1 MPRKPLIPDHMLPPI
16 PQHLSL
22 PPCYCGE
29 AAHFTTA
36 TRTVNGNL
44 VPYYGVAC
52 AKNHK
57 IPIAFS
63 TPESALRFWSEHLI

>member
-1 MPRKPLIPDHMLPPI
+1 MPKKPPTLEQPTLSIPE
-16 PQHLSL
+16 HLSL
-22 PPCYCGE
+22 PPCHCGE

-52 AKNHK
+52 TKNHK